1 MMNSGEILRC
11 VMILSGI
18 YLLIV
23 SLQSLARRRLTEPF
37 CMAWGLFSI
46 LLIMGGILLHPDE
59 LNRYISSEGMVLFL
73 LMGSVI
79 IAAGYFMSRQV
90 SELVQKNQE
99 LTMQISLLNTEYERL
114 LRELEEEKGRE

>member
-1 MMNSGEILRC
+1 M
-11 VMILSGI
+11 

-46 LLIMGGILLHPDE
+46 LLIIGGILLHPDE
-59 LNRYISSEGMVLFL
+59 LDRYISSEGMVLFL
-73 LMGSVI
+73 LIGAVI

-114 LRELEEEKGRE
+114 LRELEEEKGRA